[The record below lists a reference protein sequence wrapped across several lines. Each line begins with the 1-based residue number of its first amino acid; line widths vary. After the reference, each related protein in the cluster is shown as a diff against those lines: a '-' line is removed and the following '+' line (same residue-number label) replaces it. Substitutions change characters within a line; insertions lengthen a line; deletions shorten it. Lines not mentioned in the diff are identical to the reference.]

1 MCCGYSRALR
11 ADTVLRSVPGQ
22 GLESDGAE
30 PRRATAVRSNCVITT
45 LPNRCGRKTKAATRS
60 RVGRLYRAC
69 SLSLRRGRPQRYSD
83 STSAPRR
90 GVGITCGELRHLP
103 GPWFGVHGAV
113 WPPATVARANAAMP
127 TAISTLRVG
136 SPGSG
141 RSDAGFSEIKVS
153 WALRLEWEAHFKLHL
168 TAHIAT

>member
-1 MCCGYSRALR
+1 MCCGYSRALQ
-11 ADTVLRSVPGQ
+11 ADTVLRSAPGQ

-60 RVGRLYRAC
+60 RVGRLFRAC

-90 GVGITCGELRHLP
+90 GVGITCCELRHLP

-127 TAISTLRVG
+127 RPLLAA
-136 SPGSG
+136 PC
-141 RSDAGFSEIKVS
+141 
-153 WALRLEWEAHFKLHL
+153 EWEAPARAAPMPDSRRSGFIGLCGWSGRP
-168 TAHIAT
+168 ISSCI